1 MTIVRLL
8 LVEDDK
14 DLSEFIR
21 EGLSR
26 EGFAVDVAMEGQE
39 AIDLA
44 GERGYDVIVLDVMMP
59 KMNGFAVLKS
69 LRMRGH
75 RGAVL
80 MATSKGHE
88 KDKLEGLNSGA
99 DDYIVKPFLLTELV
113 ARIRAVLRRTAAPSN
128 KVIQGSVLKAAGLE
142 MDLIKHEV
150 KKAAKLLILTKKEFE
165 LLECFMRRPNQV
177 LSQAVLAQHLT
188 HADFDSKT
196 NIIEVHIKNLRA
208 KIDNKT
214 GKSLIRTV
222 RGCGYALDI

>member
-14 DLSEFIR
+14 DLSEFVR

-26 EGFAVDVAMEGQE
+26 EGFAVDVAADGQE

-44 GERGYDVIVLDVMMP
+44 AERGYDVIVLDVMMP
-59 KMNGFAVLKS
+59 KLTGIAVLKS

-75 RGAVL
+75 RGAVI

-88 KDKLEGLNSGA
+88 KDKLEGLNNGA
-99 DDYIVKPFLLTELV
+99 DDYIVKPFLITELV
-113 ARIRAVLRRTAAPSN
+113 ARIRAILRRTAAPSS
-128 KVIQGSVLKAAGLE
+128 KVIQGSVLKAANLE

-150 KKAAKLLILTKKEFE
+150 KKAGKPITLTKKEFE

-177 LSQAVLAQHLT
+177 LSQAVLAQQLT
-188 HADFDSKT
+188 KADFDSNT
-196 NIIEVHIKNLRA
+196 NIIEVHIKNLRS
-208 KIDNKT
+208 KIDNKK

-222 RGCGYALDI
+222 RGCGYALDA